1 MAFENEKK
9 LRDAINRTVKDL
21 GLQVDKVAFIP
32 GNETTPDMMEL
43 TLGVSQEALMNM
55 DEREQAKVDDI
66 FTSLTSGFDLE
77 TGEDKPVIP
86 DQRKFDI
93 KAQIDDWLNDD

>member
-1 MAFENEKK
+1 
-9 LRDAINRTVKDL
+9 
-21 GLQVDKVAFIP
+21 
-32 GNETTPDMMEL
+32 MMEL

-77 TGEDKPVIP
+77 TGGDKPVIP

>member
-1 MAFENEKK
+1 M
-9 LRDAINRTVKDL
+9 
-21 GLQVDKVAFIP
+21 
-32 GNETTPDMMEL
+32 L

>member
-9 LRDAINRTVKDL
+9 LRDAINRTVRDL

-32 GNETTPDMMEL
+32 GSETSPDMMEL